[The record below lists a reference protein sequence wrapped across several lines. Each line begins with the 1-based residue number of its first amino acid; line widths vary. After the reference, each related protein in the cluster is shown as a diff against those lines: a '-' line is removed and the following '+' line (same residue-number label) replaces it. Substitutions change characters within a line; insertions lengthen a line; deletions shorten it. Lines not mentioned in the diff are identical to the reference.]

1 MNNRNTDNINEPAPA
16 GFSPSPAKDY
26 AMLLNQFNSLVGLVN
41 TLEKTQSMLNKELH
55 KQKAEVKFLQQI
67 LDEIAEVVQ
76 GIDGPVW
83 YGDMCFGS
91 LEDLWNDVLGIEFVN
106 YLRTT

>member
-1 MNNRNTDNINEPAPA
+1 MNKTNSNNEPAPA
-16 GFSPSPAKDY
+16 GFSPTPAKDY

-76 GIDGPVW
+76 GIEGYAW
-83 YGDMCFGS
+83 YQGEYFDTV
-91 LEDLWNDVLGIEFVN
+91 EDIFNQCLGIEFIKEKK
-106 YLRTT
+106 